1 MKSIQDT
8 LTLSNG
14 VKMPQFGYGTFRMQD
29 KDSTITAIQTALETG
44 YRLIDTAAI
53 YGNEKIV
60 GEAIATSSVNRDE
73 IFLVSKLWNSEH
85 GYDETIKA
93 FEASLK
99 DLQTDYLDLYLI
111 HWPKEKNVE
120 SWKAMEHLYKEGKI
134 KAIGVSNFKIHHLKE
149 IMDACD
155 IVPMVNQV
163 ELHPQF
169 PQDELKAFCD
179 EHNMPLMAWGPLMQ
193 GAIFEKE
200 VMKEIAEKH
209 GKNIADVAIRWSL
222 DRGVIAIPK
231 SVNPERIVNNAKVFD
246 FELDEEDMKKITTL
260 NTGERIG
267 PDPDHII
274 F

>member
-29 KDSTITAIQTALETG
+29 KESTITAIQTALETG

-60 GEAIATSSVNRDE
+60 GEAIATSPVNREE

-85 GYDETIKA
+85 GYDETLKA

-169 PQDELKAFCD
+169 PQDELKTFCD

-200 VMKEIAEKH
+200 VMKEIADKH
-209 GKNIADVAIRWSL
+209 NKSIADVAIRWSL

-231 SVNPERIVNNAKVFD
+231 SVNPERIANNAKVFD
-246 FELDEEDMKKITTL
+246 FELDEEDMKKIATL

-267 PDPDHII
+267 PDPDHIT